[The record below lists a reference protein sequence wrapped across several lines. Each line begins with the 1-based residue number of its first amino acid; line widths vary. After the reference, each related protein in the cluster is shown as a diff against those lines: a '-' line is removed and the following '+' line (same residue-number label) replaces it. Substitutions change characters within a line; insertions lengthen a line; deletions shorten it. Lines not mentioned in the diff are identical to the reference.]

1 MKVQLERQSLVQE
14 YSYERKKKKKSRMP
28 AIFEVSGLIKSPET
42 LHDLLKEILQAKLL
56 PRVIY
61 NTSLISD

>member
-1 MKVQLERQSLVQE
+1 MKVQLKRQSLVQE
-14 YSYERKKKKKSRMP
+14 YSYERKKKKSRMQ